1 MAEYKKP
8 TPTKKGEAKSIAPLA
23 SKEKSVSETKTE
35 SLEVKKDADILKS
48 REEEVGELLSGDQAE
63 ALEAL
68 RDIDGFE
75 LTKDQKKAL
84 EIIKYEKNKKRE
96 LEQRENI
103 KKQKL
108 TTKPDIVKDDKN
120 VEVKVYNPITN
131 ELYNTV
137 SCPCGHLPVM
147 DIVPNGKSSKVLK
160 CERDEF
166 GIKKFVSPINVKNHQ
181 IASRSPVVGDKWL
194 CDGQFSNCEQ
204 DGFKWDT
211 LHVVLVER
219 NKTEVLS
226 SFLSSEVSQL
236 SCYIPS
242 STLLSYD
249 EDVFVTEEMFNSKF
263 GQVYGDGQW
272 EKVNFNDPDAFFGD
286 LPLFKSKVKA
296 EAYDAYY
303 NSGRYS
309 TPVKEYTDG
318 EITSYIPG
326 QINPKSRT
334 ITNCFI
340 GEHDLLTLSLKN
352 NWRTNSYNSSRNKIQ
367 IGKNGDTLSVIIK
380 GKKPIY
386 SIEVTD
392 SSGHSILEK
401 EIKNFKQVDNRHVI
415 PIRFPKLLSGKKSEV
430 YDFKLIP
437 SANIEYDVRKFKYG
451 TPTVKAGII
460 VGKIWQYADP
470 VLTLT
475 ALTDSIITGSFSQTS
490 VDVTGK
496 PRSSRDFES
505 KTHTTNLNVSSGN
518 LYLKNDVELNLST
531 LIKATGENN
540 VSTRYKSGEKGFPT
554 CVSEIAVEHGTANLE
569 VGMTLKGEVEIT
581 KTIMKKV
588 VGEQKPAYDQEVQY
602 NASTRV
608 AVADDALSAV
618 YDVQSTEDLF
628 PGMLVTGE
636 NVSTEL
642 ISIDSEKQVTLGRSY
657 DLIKDTTLR
666 FSHIS
671 SARIAEIKGEQLISV
686 SPCIE
691 LPNQAVLTFESGVK
705 SRLYGS
711 VTVDNSG
718 SSTMVVTST
727 IDDVLFGQADE
738 TFSLS
743 IGDFI
748 TTKPNANNYYI
759 EVAKNSFSYINFI
772 STDNDQNRFSKTVNI
787 LSNNIGDLTNTDNSW
802 YKKYTPTPNYTGKDR
817 IRFTVSDGTNSS
829 DEKSI
834 FITVK

>member
-1 MAEYKKP
+1 M
-8 TPTKKGEAKSIAPLA
+8 LA
-23 SKEKSVSETKTE
+23 
-35 SLEVKKDADILKS
+35 KKDADILQS
-48 REEEVGELLSGDQAE
+48 REEEVKQLLSGDQAE

-68 RDIDGFE
+68 KLVDGFE
-75 LTKDQKKAL
+75 LTKDQEKAL

-108 TTKPDIVKDDKN
+108 TTKPDIVKDDKD
-120 VEVKVYNPITN
+120 VEVRVYNPITN
-131 ELYNTV
+131 KLYNTV
-137 SCPCGHLPVM
+137 SCPCGHLPIM
-147 DIVPNGKSSKVLK
+147 DGRGGVLN
-160 CERDEF
+160 CERNEF
-166 GIKKFVSPINVKNHQ
+166 GEKKFVRPINVKNHK
-181 IASRSPVVGDKWL
+181 IASRPPVIGDKWL
-194 CDGQFSNCEQ
+194 CDGQFANCEQ

-219 NKTEVLS
+219 NRTEVLS
-226 SFLSSEVSQL
+226 SFLNSEVSQL

-242 STLLSYD
+242 FILTD
-249 EDVFVTEEMFNSKF
+249 EDILVTEEMFSSSSAIHA
-263 GQVYGDGQW
+263 YGVGGW
-272 EKVNFNDPDAFFGD
+272 EKVNFNKPDAFFGD
-286 LPLFKSKVKA
+286 LPLFKNKDQA
-296 EAYDAYY
+296 EAYDSYY
-303 NSGRYS
+303 NGRFHS
-309 TPVKEYTDG
+309 TSINEKVGDNVIAG
-318 EITSYIPG
+318 YIPG

-340 GEHDLLTLSLKN
+340 GEHDLLKLSLKN
-352 NWRTNSYNSSRNKIQ
+352 NWRTSSYNSSRNKIQ

-392 SSGHSILEK
+392 SSGRSILEK

-437 SANIEYDVRKFKYG
+437 SANIEYDVRKFKYA

-531 LIKATGENN
+531 LIKAAGENN

-588 VGEQKPAYDQEVQY
+588 VDEQKPAYDQEVQY

-642 ISIDSEKQVTLGRSY
+642 ISIDSEKRVTLGRSY

-666 FSHIS
+666 FSHVS
-671 SARIAEIKGEQLISV
+671 SARIAEIKGKELISV

-691 LPNQAVLTFESGVK
+691 LPNQAALTFESGVK

-727 IDDVLFGQADE
+727 IDDALFGQADE

-787 LSNNIGDLTNTDNSW
+787 LSNNIGELTNTDNSW
-802 YKKYTPTPNYTGKDR
+802 YKRYTPTPNYTGKDR
-817 IRFTVSDGTNSS
+817 VRFTVSDGTTSS